1 MLMFIKRLLLFLQSV
16 RVNKELLDSAKEAT
30 NEQAKKAI
38 ETVRCCQVFL
48 LSPLSFYLILFFVLS
63 QPLSFSIP
71 PFLLP
76 YHCLFSYFPLLSLF
90 LLFLLSFSS
99 LFPLLFFLLLFS
111 IYPSLY
117 LLSILLYSSLF
128 PLLFQ
133 AKKARSKRMKL
144 DVTVDAP
151 VISLLLQ
158 SGTSFMVDLGILK
171 LTNRCV
177 CTPIYTT
184 HVTLTRN

>member
-48 LSPLSFYLILFFVLS
+48 LSPFSFYLILCFVLS
-63 QPLSFSIP
+63 QPLSFSLP
-71 PFLLP
+71 PSLFP
-76 YHCLFSYFPLLSLF
+76 HHCLFSYSPPSLSLF
-90 LLFLLSFSS
+90 SLFLLSFPS

-117 LLSILLYSSLF
+117 LLSILFYSSLF

-133 AKKARSKRMKL
+133 AKKARSKRIKL

-171 LTNRCV
+171 LTNR
-177 CTPIYTT
+177 
-184 HVTLTRN
+184 

>member
-48 LSPLSFYLILFFVLS
+48 LLPLSFYLILFFVLS
-63 QPLSFSIP
+63 QPLSFSLP

-76 YHCLFSYFPLLSLF
+76 YHCLFSYSPFSLSPLFPFSFPSSFLSLT
-90 LLFLLSFSS
+90 LFHLSFSI
-99 LFPLLFFLLLFS
+99 LAL
-111 IYPSLY
+111 YPSLFF
-117 LLSILLYSSLF
+117 LF

-133 AKKARSKRMKL
+133 AKKARSKRIKL

-177 CTPIYTT
+177 CTLIYTT

>member
-48 LSPLSFYLILFFVLS
+48 LLPLSFYVILFFVLS
-63 QPLSFSIP
+63 QPLSFSLP

-76 YHCLFSYFPLLSLF
+76 YHFLFSYSPLLSL
-90 LLFLLSFSS
+90 SS
-99 LFPLLFFLLLFS
+99 RC
-111 IYPSLY
+111 SLY
-117 LLSILLYSSLF
+117 LLSILIYSSLF

-133 AKKARSKRMKL
+133 AKKARSKRIKL